1 MNKTPILRENLEKLY
16 KSGLSMFEIAAKLK
30 CSTHKIVYWMNKY
43 NLQRR
48 NLSDALYVKLNPN
61 GDPFEIKK
69 IMNQDEKFLY
79 GLGIGIY
86 WGEGDRRSKNALRV
100 ANTDPKLIKVF
111 TKFLLTICQ
120 LEKRKLIY
128 NLICFNDSNPE
139 EVRNY
144 WAKELRISKEKF
156 GKIVQIPSQ
165 GKGTYRKKSK
175 HGVCIA
181 IVCNMKLKTWIMDEI
196 NKINPAWIV

>member
-165 GKGTYRKKSK
+165 GKGTYRKKSN

>member
-1 MNKTPILRENLEKLY
+1 MNKTPILREDLEKLY
-16 KSGLSMFEIAAKLK
+16 MSGLSMFEIAAKLK

-48 NLSDALYVKLNPN
+48 SLSDAMYTKLNPN
-61 GDPFEIKK
+61 GDPFKIKK
-69 IMNQDEKFLY
+69 IMRQDEKFLY

-86 WGEGDRRSKNALRV
+86 WGEGDRRSKNAIRV

-111 TKFLLTICQ
+111 VEFLLVVCQ
-120 LEKRKLIY
+120 LEKRKLLY
-128 NLICFNDSNPE
+128 NLICFNDSDPE
-139 EVRNY
+139 EVRSY
-144 WAKELRISKEKF
+144 WAKELGISKEKF

-175 HGVCIA
+175 YGVCIA

>member
-1 MNKTPILRENLEKLY
+1 MNKTPILREDLEKFY

-48 NLSDALYVKLNPN
+48 SLSDALYVKLNPN
-61 GDPFEIKK
+61 GDPFKIKK

-86 WGEGDRRSKNALRV
+86 WGEGDSRSKNALRV

-128 NLICFNDSNPE
+128 NLICFNDSSPE

-156 GKIVQIPSQ
+156 GKIV
-165 GKGTYRKKSK
+165 
-175 HGVCIA
+175 
-181 IVCNMKLKTWIMDEI
+181 
-196 NKINPAWIV
+196 

>member
-1 MNKTPILRENLEKLY
+1 MNKTPILREDLEKLY

-48 NLSDALYVKLNPN
+48 SLSDALYVKLNPN
-61 GDPFEIKK
+61 GDPFKIKK

-139 EVRNY
+139 KVRNY